1 MSKFK
6 ATFSLKQHTPII
18 HFQSEQS
25 GATLRATELKPK
37 FDRFLIKHVFNNEFE
52 QYKKYLIGYKEPSK
66 PNEKAMTE
74 KDFEGKKALDYKVR
88 IVKKKVSDD
97 KVDLNG
103 LPDERLFMGNMGG
116 GTIQQIFHRN
126 FEHIVTVNT
135 FNKDLK
141 VILES
146 NFSDFI
152 FQTNFGGGTS
162 KGFGSFSNKE
172 EVITNYPENCYSFK
186 VGSKQLEAVYNSI
199 YYFYKMLKSG
209 INEYDKHNSPVF
221 YGKSFLWLYVNN
233 TQDNMTWE
241 KKKIKEFFFKDE
253 LKNQQEKY
261 PNSDILASTK
271 KPFLYRDLLGLSL
284 ESDWMSYDNTTISKK
299 SKNIARF
306 PSPIIFKPVLEDDEY
321 IVYFWGVEISKD
333 ILNKT
338 FTISNG
344 SSDDFDIS
352 TPETFDISKYLEFV
366 SKQNVA
372 THIDSKFQQNNEI
385 FKTLQRIFNSMQ
397 KVEQNSKG
405 IS

>member
-1 MSKFK
+1 MSNFK
-6 ATFSLKQHTPII
+6 ATFTLKQHTPII

-37 FDRFLIKHVFNNEFE
+37 FDRFLLE
-52 QYKKYLIGYKEPSK
+52 QVKDIPFVKNANGSK
-66 PNEKAMTE
+66 S
-74 KDFEGKKALDYKVR
+74 LDYKVK

-116 GTIQQIFHRN
+116 GSIQQMFHRN
-126 FEHIVTVNT
+126 FETTVTLTT

-141 VILES
+141 KRIEE

-233 TQDNMTWE
+233 TQENMTWE

-271 KPFLYRDLLGLSL
+271 NPFLYRDLLGLSL
-284 ESDWMSYDNTTISKK
+284 ESDWMSYNNTTITKTS
-299 SKNIARF
+299 NGIARF
-306 PSPIIFKPVLEDDEY
+306 PSPLIFKPVLEEDEY

-344 SSDDFDIS
+344 SSNFTIS
-352 TPETFDISKYLEFV
+352 TPETFEIGKYLKFV
-366 SKQNVA
+366 SEQNVA